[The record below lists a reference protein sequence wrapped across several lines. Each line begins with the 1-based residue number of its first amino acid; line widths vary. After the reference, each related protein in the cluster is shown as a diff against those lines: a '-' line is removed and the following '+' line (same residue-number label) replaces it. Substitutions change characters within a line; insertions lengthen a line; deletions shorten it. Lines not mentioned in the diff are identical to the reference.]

1 MNNVI
6 CMVQKRRNYNPK
18 NIFLFDIAFATRVS
32 LDIFVQVH
40 NMVFK
45 FCSTNGLYYIDNRNI
60 RAEYLYKD
68 GLHHLDKGKIV
79 LANNFTINLNQNFLA
94 KQHKCTIQQMLDQIH
109 QIKGY

>member
-1 MNNVI
+1 
-6 CMVQKRRNYNPK
+6 MVQKRRNSNPK
-18 NIFLFDIAFATRVS
+18 NIFLSDIAFATRVS
-32 LDIFVQVH
+32 LDILVQVH

-45 FCSTNGLYYIDNRNI
+45 FCSTYGLYYIDNRNI

-79 LANNFTINLNQNFLA
+79 FANNFTINFLA
-94 KQHKCTIQQMLDQIH
+94 KQHKYTIHQMLDQIH

>member
-1 MNNVI
+1 
-6 CMVQKRRNYNPK
+6 MVQKRRNYNPK
-18 NIFLFDIAFATRVS
+18 NIFLSDIAFATRVS
-32 LDIFVQVH
+32 LDILVQVH

-45 FCSTNGLYYIDNRNI
+45 FCSANGLYYIDNRNI

-79 LANNFTINLNQNFLA
+79 LANNFTINLNQA